1 MRYKIT
7 SSSAQF
13 PSLTYK
19 QVLVKNENISVNYPV
34 NPSFDLVQR
43 SVLSLNIYY
52 KTNYYTQIRDKVSI
66 DIDTFISNLGG
77 VMGVFLG
84 IYLLSFIEV
93 FEFLA
98 EVLVELV
105 PVLYG
110 AVFKKK
116 EEPYES
122 EPEDEAI
129 EIDTW

>member
-34 NPSFDLVQR
+34 NPSFGLVQQ
-43 SVLSLNIYY
+43 SVLSLNVYY
-52 KTNYYTQIRDKVSI
+52 KNNYYTQIRDKVSI

-77 VMGVFLG
+77 VVGVFLG

-93 FEFLA
+93 FEFIV
-98 EVLVELV
+98 EILVELV
-105 PVLYG
+105 RALYG
-110 AVFKKK
+110 AVCKKRV
-116 EEPYES
+116 EPYET
-122 EPEDEAI
+122 EPEDEI
-129 EIDTW
+129 NEIDTL